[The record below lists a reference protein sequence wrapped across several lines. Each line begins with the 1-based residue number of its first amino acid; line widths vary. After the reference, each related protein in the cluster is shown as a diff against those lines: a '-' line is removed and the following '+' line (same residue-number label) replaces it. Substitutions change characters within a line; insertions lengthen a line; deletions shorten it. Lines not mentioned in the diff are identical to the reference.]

1 MINDKDK
8 EIDIAKL
15 LALIAQIISIILQG
29 ATASTAT
36 SKVAEL
42 SGVGF
47 AKLWKYVPRRY
58 KK

>member
-15 LALIAQIISIILQG
+15 LALIVQIILLILQG
-29 ATASTAT
+29 SSASTAT
-36 SKVAEL
+36 GKVAGL
-42 SGVGF
+42 SGVEF

-58 KK
+58 K